1 MKELIELRAK
11 AYSYLKENND
21 EDKKADGAQKC
32 VIKRKLKFE
41 DCKTCLEATQIDNK
55 RSYLEKNQIDLDRLN
70 EFKKNL

>member
-55 RSYLEKNQIDLDRLN
+55 RCYLEKNQIDLDRLN